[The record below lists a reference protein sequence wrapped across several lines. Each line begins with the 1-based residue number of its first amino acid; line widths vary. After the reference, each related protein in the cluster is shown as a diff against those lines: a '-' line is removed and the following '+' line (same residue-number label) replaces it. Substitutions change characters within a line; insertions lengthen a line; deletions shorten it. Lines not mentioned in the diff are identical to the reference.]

1 MILERSVCTGMCGR
15 DIGILAIIAIES
27 LRSGKLLVF
36 GPAVACS
43 FATNHQPSLS
53 NQSKPMPLIAHKF
66 GGSSVASAERYRHVA
81 QLMIARGDT
90 EQVVVVSAMQGVTDL
105 LIELTQLASAKNSIW
120 VEKLTALHNKH
131 NTAARE
137 LLSDPGQILSAYRTG
152 FEDLAH
158 LLRTMELIGS
168 APEEMVE
175 IVQGLG
181 EVWSAMLL
189 AAHFHELDQPGVF
202 LDARDVL
209 RVTPNEL
216 HVGVDWLPSEKLL
229 ARFRHD
235 HPSKRYVITGFV
247 ARRHQNDR
255 ITTLGRNGSDYS
267 ASIFGA
273 LFDAAEIHIWTDVD
287 GVLSADPRRVPEAVV
302 LDHVSYDEAFELAY
316 FGAKVI
322 HPQTMAPATAK
333 SIPVYIRNTFNA
345 SHPGTRIDH
354 DGGREPPIKGIT
366 TIGGLALITIEGAGM
381 IGVPGTAE
389 RVFAA
394 LRAAKVSV
402 TMISQGSSEHSICC
416 VIHAGDADRA
426 REVLAD
432 AFGREITL
440 GLIQRVVSE
449 RGISVLAVVGDGM
462 AGTPGICAQ
471 VFNALGRAKVNVR
484 AIAQGSS
491 ERNISVA
498 LAEGEATR
506 ALRAVHAGFYLSAQT
521 LSIGVIGP
529 GHVGQALLAQIRMA
543 QPRLLRDNNIDLR
556 VRAISASKRMVLDEL
571 TLDLSDWKAALERS
585 DLSCD
590 LDALARHVRAEH
602 LPHAMIIDCSA
613 SSDVAEHYA
622 KWLAAGI
629 HVLTPN
635 KQAGAGPLARYR
647 AIQDAA
653 RQSAR
658 WRYEATVG
666 AGLPVIGTLR
676 DLIDTGDR
684 IERIEGIFSG
694 TLAYLFN
701 RFDGSQPFSALV
713 LEARQAGY
721 TEPDP
726 RDDLSG
732 LDVARKLVILAREMG
747 VALELSQVTV
757 ESLVP
762 DALLD
767 GDSAAFLAGLPSF
780 DAAMATRFREAKER
794 GQVLR
799 YCALLEADGAA
810 AVQLRALPTDHP
822 FAHIALTDN
831 IVSFTTE
838 RYHRNPLIVRGPG
851 AGPDVTAAGVFA
863 DLLRVAAALGARV

>member
-1 MILERSVCTGMCGR
+1 
-15 DIGILAIIAIES
+15 
-27 LRSGKLLVF
+27 
-36 GPAVACS
+36 
-43 FATNHQPSLS
+43 
-53 NQSKPMPLIAHKF
+53 MPFIAHKF
-66 GGSSVASAERYRHVA
+66 GGSSVANAERYRHVA
-81 QLMIARGDT
+81 QLMLARADT
-90 EQVVVVSAMQGVTDL
+90 EQAIVVSAMQGVTDR
-105 LIELTQLASAKNSIW
+105 LIELTRLASARAADW
-120 VEKLTALHNKH
+120 TQKLAELRDKH
-131 NTAARE
+131 ESAARE
-137 LLSDPGQILSAYRTG
+137 LLQKPDAMLASYQAG
-152 FEDLAH
+152 FDDLAH
-158 LLRTMELIGS
+158 LLRTMELIAA
-168 APEEMVE
+168 APDEMVE

-189 AAHFHELDQPGVF
+189 AAHFRELGQPSVF
-202 LDARDVL
+202 LDAREVL

-229 ARFRHD
+229 ARFRHL
-235 HPSKRYVITGFV
+235 HPSTRYVITGFV
-247 ARRHQNDR
+247 ARRNSNER

-273 LFDAAEIHIWTDVD
+273 LFDASEIHIWTDVD

-302 LDHVSYDEAFELAY
+302 LDHVSYNEAFELAY

-333 SIPVYIRNTFNA
+333 SIPVYIRNTFNPG
-345 SHPGTRIDH
+345 HPGTRIDAQ
-354 DGGREPPIKGIT
+354 GGREPPIKGIT

-394 LRAAKVSV
+394 LRGAKVSV

-416 VIHAGDADRA
+416 VIHSADADRA

-432 AFGREITL
+432 AFGREIAL

-498 LAEGEATR
+498 IAEGEATR

-521 LSIGVIGP
+521 LSIGIVGP
-529 GHVGQALLAQIRMA
+529 GQVGQALLAQIRMA
-543 QPRLLRDNNIDLR
+543 QPRLLQDNNVDLR
-556 VRAISASKRMVLDEL
+556 VRAISASKRMLLEEL
-571 TLDLSDWKAALERS
+571 AIDLQGWKESLQQSALP
-585 DLSCD
+585 CD

-613 SSDVAEHYA
+613 SSEVAEHYP

-635 KQAGAGPLARYR
+635 KQAGAGPLVRYR
-647 AIQDAA
+647 AIQAA
-653 RQSAR
+653 AKSGAR

-684 IERIEGIFSG
+684 IARIEGIFSG

-701 RFDGSQPFSALV
+701 RFDGSQPFSTLV
-713 LEARQAGY
+713 LDAKQAGY

-747 VALELSQVTV
+747 VPLELQQVQV

-762 DALLD
+762 DSLLD
-767 GDSAAFLAGLPSF
+767 GSSEDFLHGLPAY
-780 DAAMATRFREAKER
+780 DAAMTTRFVEAKAR

-799 YCALLEADGAA
+799 YCAVLEADGTAL
-810 AVQLRALPTDHP
+810 VQLRALPAEHP

-863 DLLRVAAALGARV
+863 DLLRVAASLGARL